1 MCKKSAKGKEDEE
14 VAIGIGIME
23 FNNTESRLKP
33 IRGKRLMLR
42 ISNKAPYADIC
53 SKAEAKFKAYYPNHF
68 EEGEQYH
75 LIFESAQDAQ
85 FIPGTT
91 EFFTLKRFK
100 EEIGKDYKNIV
111 LYLCTNRDLVGNE
124 GDYDSE
130 KEVDFFPKGKKPKL
144 QVVGQ
149 VESDEIL
156 ARQLQSEMDNN
167 SQSEA
172 TESNPDTGM
181 VRSNITIEEDCK
193 QYTNHFS
200 VVSALKKRVQ
210 NSGQF
215 FIVARRGAPLTRCL
229 TLWARE

>member
-1 MCKKSAKGKEDEE
+1 MVSWNSTIQNQGSSQFEE
-14 VAIGIGIME
+14 
-23 FNNTESRLKP
+23 NES
-33 IRGKRLMLR
+33 
-42 ISNKAPYADIC
+42 C
-53 SKAEAKFKAYYPNHF
+53 SEVKFKAYYPNHF

-75 LIFESAQDAQ
+75 LIFESGQDAQ
-85 FIPGTT
+85 FIPETT
-91 EFFTLKRFK
+91 ELFTLRRFK

-130 KEVDFFPKGKKPKL
+130 KEFDCFPKGKKPKL

-149 VESDEIL
+149 IESEEIL

-167 SQSEA
+167 SEA
-172 TESNPDTGM
+172 TESSPDTGM
-181 VRSNITIEEDCK
+181 VRSDITIEEDCK

-215 FIVARRGAPLTRCL
+215 FIVARRGSPLTRCL